1 MSISLFG
8 SPFLL
13 SKSNHKGKNLMIL
26 QNTYLL
32 NLSKSIWYL
41 ERTYLVVE
49 LKEYKNQRKLFI
61 NVNMTY
67 TFMSTELL
75 DLRILRLKDG
85 IELIFKESVQY
96 FNCGEWFTDWKWMST
111 WAKYSEQ
118 KETWWIFPHWLVSLN
133 SGAKTL
139 S

>member
-1 MSISLFG
+1 
-8 SPFLL
+8 
-13 SKSNHKGKNLMIL
+13 MIL

-49 LKEYKNQRKLFI
+49 QKPKEVISKCKHDLHL
-61 NVNMTY
+61 
-67 TFMSTELL
+67 MSTELL

-85 IELIFKESVQY
+85 LELIFTESVQH

-118 KETWWIFPHWLVSLN
+118 KKHGGFYPTD
-133 SGAKTL
+133 
-139 S
+139 